1 MVNQYLTSAEQS
13 QDMESQSGSR
23 RSWARRHGA
32 AFAVLALAAL
42 VAGCSKTAPQMAGD
56 GSLTTASTAPVS
68 LEGLAALN
76 ADWRAHPE
84 DINKGLAYANGLE
97 AAGKTDEQLA
107 VYRKLVELNP
117 GNPRLTGLYGR
128 KLMAAGRQA
137 EAVPM
142 LEAAQRNGET
152 DWRVASALGSAY
164 DQQGLY
170 EKAREQ
176 YRKALVADA
185 KNVTVLNNLAMSY
198 ALEGHLKRA
207 EAELRKA
214 DALPASGREPRIR
227 QNLALVVGLQGRF
240 DEATA
245 LARKDLPPEQVEEN
259 MAYLRKM
266 LSQPNSW
273 QQISQSDPG

>member
-1 MVNQYLTSAEQS
+1 
-13 QDMESQSGSR
+13 METQSGSR
-23 RSWARRHGA
+23 RSWARRRGA
-32 AFAVLALAAL
+32 AFAVLAIAALLAA
-42 VAGCSKTAPQMAGD
+42 CSKTAPQMTGD

-68 LEGLAALN
+68 LDGLAEIN
-76 ADWRAHPE
+76 AAWRANPK

-97 AAGKTDEQLA
+97 AAGKTDEPLA

-117 GNPRLTGLYGR
+117 GNPRLAGLYGR
-128 KLMAAGRQA
+128 KLVAAGRMA
-137 EAVPM
+137 EAVPF
-142 LEAAQRNGET
+142 LESAQQESET

-170 EKAREQ
+170 GKAREQ
-176 YRKALVADA
+176 YRKALAADA
-185 KNVTVLNNLAMSY
+185 KNVTLLNNLAMSY
-198 ALEGHLKRA
+198 ALEGNLKQA

-214 DALPASGREPRIR
+214 DALPASGKEPRIR

-245 LARKDLPPEQVEEN
+245 LASKDLPQRQVEQN

-266 LSQPNSW
+266 LSQPNTW
-273 QQISQSDPG
+273 QQISQSGPG